1 MGACDPEWN
10 IPGSLPEWKEV
21 VIDRAASMLQR
32 DKNHPSILICSC
44 GNESY
49 AGENI
54 LNRVYSQYFFIIF
67 FVFIIKSTFI
77 S

>member
-1 MGACDPEWN
+1 MINEATLKWLNDPEVFRVN
-10 IPGSLPEWKEV
+10 
-21 VIDRAASMLQR
+21 
-32 DKNHPSILICSC
+32 KNHPSILICSC

-54 LNRVYSQYFFIIF
+54 LNRIYSQYFFIIF

>member
-1 MGACDPEWN
+1 MINEATLKWLNDPEVFRVN
-10 IPGSLPEWKEV
+10 
-21 VIDRAASMLQR
+21 
-32 DKNHPSILICSC
+32 KNHPSILIWSC

-54 LNRVYSQYFFIIF
+54 LNRIYSQYFFIIF